1 MIPFPTE
8 NKDTAHTLLEAFLA
22 KTDPKSLRA
31 SPPLAIF
38 PQKPPQGGVEKHP
51 AHQLKALSHDT
62 EAFWS
67 IIPTIVLSLCHKDKE
82 RDGRR
87 P

>member
-31 SPPLAIF
+31 YPP
-38 PQKPPQGGVEKHP
+38 PPPFSLRNHHKEGWRSTQ
-51 AHQLKALSHDT
+51 
-62 EAFWS
+62 
-67 IIPTIVLSLCHKDKE
+67 PTN
-82 RDGRR
+82 
-87 P
+87 

>member
-31 SPPLAIF
+31 YPPPLPF
-38 PQKPPQGGVEKHP
+38 SLRNHHKEGWRSTQ
-51 AHQLKALSHDT
+51 
-62 EAFWS
+62 
-67 IIPTIVLSLCHKDKE
+67 PTN
-82 RDGRR
+82 
-87 P
+87 